1 MSAALADGVLAVVK
15 AAVEPLIAEIKA
27 LRAEI
32 ETVKALPPVVGPPGP
47 PGPQGERGERGEKGD
62 PGDRGPQGD
71 RGEKGVSGEPGA
83 PGEAGAKGDRGDVGP
98 QGDRGEKGADGLGM
112 ADAMI
117 DHDGRLILTRTD
129 GTTKVLGVV
138 VGAKGEPGRDGRDG
152 IEIDHLMVEQVDE
165 RSFAVKAV
173 QGEIVRTLGA
183 CSMPVV
189 IYRGVWEAGRTY
201 QAGEAV
207 TWGGSLWIAKSETTA
222 KPEDHGAVR
231 AWQLA
236 VKRGAEGKRGPQG
249 EKGERG
255 PQGEQGMRG
264 PDRW

>member
-1 MSAALADGVLAVVK
+1 MTPALADAVLDAIATVT
-15 AAVEPLIAEIKA
+15 EPLFARIKA
-27 LRAEI
+27 LEAEMVV
-32 ETVKALPPVVGPPGP
+32 VKSAAPLPGP
-47 PGPQGERGERGEKGD
+47 AGPQGERGLPGERGEKGE
-62 PGDRGPQGD
+62 PGERGAQ
-71 RGEKGVSGEPGA
+71 GEKG
-83 PGEAGAKGDRGDVGP
+83 EAGQPGDRGDVGP